1 MKLKE
6 LLNLKD
12 FKHRAVVTIAPNDTM
27 SAAIEMLVKYDRSSL
42 PVCSDKGELVGII
55 SERDLVRKFLTWA
68 DSSAKKIKVKDIM
81 STELIIGNPDDDLNY
96 AITVMKEKR
105 IRHLPIVDNR
115 KVIGVISMRDLL
127 GVQLEETNTHAR
139 FLSDYISGGYAHPTS

>member
-12 FKHRAVVTIAPNDTM
+12 FKHRAVVTIAPNDTI

>member
-12 FKHRAVVTIAPNDTM
+12 FKHRAVVTIAPNDTI
-27 SAAIEMLVKYDRSSL
+27 SAAIEMLVKHDRSSL

-68 DSSAKKIKVKDIM
+68 DSSAKKTKVKDIM